1 MKTDPLCKAHPRSD
15 ASLVEATLG
24 GDQSAFAESRMLGI
38 SLPYTG
44 RRWMLLTTIA
54 AGALL
59 VFCLFDTNHHVG
71 RLSSTELTSLLATYL
86 PATSKCEYWKA
97 LRVRFSVIRRG
108 STVDSGWRFIET
120 VPDDAIRADFD
131 QAALNLMAQ
140 RGIACPILV
149 QGRDFEIL
157 GAAGRYLPF
166 LAVFIVSIGTVFLLR
181 MRRSVMQFSRT
192 HA

>member
-1 MKTDPLCKAHPRSD
+1 MTCFAFLWALKGEARTAFLKSITYWIARSIF
-15 ASLVEATLG
+15 
-24 GDQSAFAESRMLGI
+24 GDSPGIYRRFWMEIHRDGSR
-38 SLPYTG
+38 
-44 RRWMLLTTIA
+44 RRY
-54 AGALL
+54 
-59 VFCLFDTNHHVG
+59 
-71 RLSSTELTSLLATYL
+71 S
-86 PATSKCEYWKA
+86 
-97 LRVRFSVIRRG
+97 
-108 STVDSGWRFIET
+108 
-120 VPDDAIRADFD
+120 ADFD

>member
-1 MKTDPLCKAHPRSD
+1 MRILEGPPRSIF
-15 ASLVEATLG
+15 
-24 GDQSAFAESRMLGI
+24 GDSPGIYRRFWMEIHRDGSR
-38 SLPYTG
+38 
-44 RRWMLLTTIA
+44 RRY
-54 AGALL
+54 
-59 VFCLFDTNHHVG
+59 
-71 RLSSTELTSLLATYL
+71 S
-86 PATSKCEYWKA
+86 
-97 LRVRFSVIRRG
+97 
-108 STVDSGWRFIET
+108 
-120 VPDDAIRADFD
+120 ADFD

-157 GAAGRYLPF
+157 GAAGRYLSF